1 MEEIK
6 DLSQATVEEQPKP
19 KKKKEKPVEVV
30 QEKPVYKGTRI

>member
-1 MEEIK
+1 MEEDK
-6 DLSQATVEEQPKP
+6 DLSQAKVEEPKP